1 MIAEKVKLM
10 EIKRKARIDSKTLE
24 DLEFPA
30 VLRQVAEFCVTEPGK
45 EAVLSITPFQEFS
58 EIEPELQ
65 RVKEFT
71 ASFDGDNR
79 IPNHGFD
86 PIFRE
91 LRLLEI
97 ENSSLEISG
106 FRKILSISETTRILL
121 KFFKKFEEFY
131 IHLNSF
137 SEEVNYTSIISE
149 EINKRVD
156 KYGEIKDEASTELG
170 TIRRRLNVVKGKI
183 NSSFTKALSQYAQS
197 DYLDEIRES
206 VVENRRVL
214 AVKAMHRKKVKGA
227 VLGSSKTGSI
237 VYIEP
242 QETLEYANE
251 LSNLLYEEDE
261 EIKRILK
268 AMTEFVRP
276 HAELLANYQE
286 YLITM
291 DVLYA
296 KAKYA
301 LKINGVLPIIVSEK
315 KISLVKAYHPL
326 LLVSNNKRK
335 EKTFPQSIELVPEK
349 RIIVISGPN
358 AGGKSITLKTV
369 GLLQVMLQSG
379 LLISAE
385 PQSEMCFF
393 KRILTD
399 IGDNQSI
406 ENHLSTYSYRLKK
419 MNQFLKKCNNKTL
432 FLIDEF
438 GTGSD
443 PELGGA
449 LAETFLEVF
458 YEREAF
464 GIITTHYTNLKLL
477 ANELPHAINA
487 NMQFDNKSLEPLY
500 QLHLG
505 EAGSSYTFEVAQ
517 KNGIPYS
524 LINKAKKKIERGKVR
539 FDKTIANLQKERSN
553 LRKTSE
559 SLKTEEQKARIESK
573 QLEEVNAR
581 VQEKLESYQ
590 ELFDANQKLISLGKK
605 VDVLSEKYFNNKHK
619 KQLIDELMK
628 LVMIE
633 NSKRKKLA
641 PKVKKVIKAK
651 EREVIKEV
659 EKKVEVI
666 RERKKEEKEKA
677 KKLPPPKPKVA
688 LKIGDRVR
696 MIDGRA
702 IGTIDTIEK
711 NKAIVNYGMF
721 TTNVSLEE
729 LEKV

>member
-1 MIAEKVKLM
+1 M
-10 EIKRKARIDSKTLE
+10 EIKRKARIDNKTLE
-24 DLEFPA
+24 DLEFPS
-30 VLRQVAEFCVTEPGK
+30 VLKQVAEFCVTEPGREK
-45 EAVLSITPFQEFS
+45 VFTITPFRNFD
-58 EIEPELQ
+58 EIAPELQ

-71 ASFDGDNR
+71 ASFEGDNH
-79 IPNHGFD
+79 IPNHGFE

-91 LRLLEI
+91 LRMLDI
-97 ENSSLEISG
+97 ENSTLEVSG

-121 KFFKKFEEFY
+121 KFFKKYEEFY
-131 IHLNSF
+131 DHLNSF
-137 SEEVNYTSIISE
+137 SEEVNYTSIFSE

-170 TIRRRLNVVKGKI
+170 AIRRRLNVVKGKI
-183 NSSFTKALSQYAQS
+183 NSSFTKALSQYSQN

-214 AVKAMHRKKVKGA
+214 AVKAMHRKKVRGA

-242 QETLEYANE
+242 QETLDYANE
-251 LSNLLYEEDE
+251 LSNLIYEEDE

-276 HAELLANYQE
+276 HASLLASYQE

-296 KAKYA
+296 KARYA
-301 LKINGVLPIIVSEK
+301 LKINGVLPILVSEK
-315 KISLVKAYHPL
+315 KISLLKAYHPL

-335 EKTFPQSIELVPEK
+335 EKTFPQHIELLPEK

-393 KRILTD
+393 KRVLTD

-419 MNQFLKKCNNKTL
+419 MNQFLKKCDKKTL

-573 QLEEVNAR
+573 QLEEINAR

-605 VDVLSEKYFNNKHK
+605 VDVLSEKYFNNKQK
-619 KQLIDELMK
+619 KQLIDELMR

-641 PKVKKVIKAK
+641 PKVKKAVKAK
-651 EREVIKEV
+651 EKKVIQEV

-677 KKLPPPKPKVA
+677 KKLPPPKPKVI

>member
-45 EAVLSITPFQEFS
+45 ESVLSISPFQDFD
-58 EIEPELQ
+58 EIEPELK

-71 ASFDGDNR
+71 ASFDGENR

-251 LSNLLYEEDE
+251 LSNLLYEEVE

-276 HAELLANYQE
+276 HAELLASYQD
-286 YLITM
+286 YLIAM

-301 LKINGVLPIIVSEK
+301 LKINGVLPIIVSDK
-315 KISLVKAYHPL
+315 KISLIKAYHPL

-349 RIIVISGPN
+349 RIIIISGPN

-393 KRILTD
+393 KRVLTD

-605 VDVLSEKYFNNKHK
+605 VDGLAEKYFNNKQK
-619 KQLIDELMK
+619 KQLVDELMK

-641 PKVKKVIKAK
+641 PKVKKAVKAK
-651 EREVIKEV
+651 EKKVIQEV

-677 KKLPPPKPKVA
+677 KKLPPPKPKVT

>member
-24 DLEFPA
+24 DLEFPT
-30 VLRQVAEFCVTEPGK
+30 VLRQVAEFSVTQPGK
-45 EAVLSITPFQEFS
+45 EQVLKITPFQEFT

-149 EINKRVD
+149 EINKRID
-156 KYGEIKDEASTELG
+156 KYGEIKDEASTDLG
-170 TIRRRLNVVKGKI
+170 IIRRRLNVVKGKI

-268 AMTEFVRP
+268 EMTEFVRP
-276 HAELLANYQE
+276 HASLLASYQE

-315 KISLVKAYHPL
+315 KISLQKAFHPL

-500 QLHLG
+500 HLHLG

-605 VDVLSEKYFNNKHK
+605 LDVLSEKYFNNKQK

-641 PKVKKVIKAK
+641 PKVKKVVKAK

-677 KKLPPPKPKVA
+677 KKLPPPKPKVT

-702 IGTIDTIEK
+702 IGTIDIIEK